1 MIAVRVLL
9 GLLPGRLQIADT
21 QKEATS
27 NSTPARLDP
36 ADPSQIVAFAETDG
50 IAKLVKGDVNVGG
63 LPRAYVL
70 DQAMRAEEIDA
81 TWAPFA
87 VSAIKDFVHG
97 SLDANAR
104 LRVDCRTNFCEFQF
118 VADGASDPERAHR
131 LLDAIEKLPSQPWW
145 HVVALDQWSGQ
156 GVVAGDQIAALYFSL
171 RCPIP
176 DPDMCAPSCKRDV
189 QAREWGSRTQR

>member
-70 DQAMRAEEIDA
+70 DQAMRAEDIDA
-81 TWAPFA
+81 SRAPFSA
-87 VSAIKDFVHG
+87 RCARRVLRVAQRCDVSTHRDFV
-97 SLDANAR
+97 
-104 LRVDCRTNFCEFQF
+104 Q
-118 VADGASDPERAHR
+118 
-131 LLDAIEKLPSQPWW
+131 LL
-145 HVVALDQWSGQ
+145 
-156 GVVAGDQIAALYFSL
+156 
-171 RCPIP
+171 
-176 DPDMCAPSCKRDV
+176 
-189 QAREWGSRTQR
+189 